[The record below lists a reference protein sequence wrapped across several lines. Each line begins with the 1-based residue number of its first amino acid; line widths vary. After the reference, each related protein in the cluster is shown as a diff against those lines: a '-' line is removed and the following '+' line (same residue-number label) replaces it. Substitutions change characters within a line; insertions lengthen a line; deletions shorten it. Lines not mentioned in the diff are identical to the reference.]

1 MSNLNCIYPTKADI
15 KRIKKYVD
23 VGDLTDDE
31 ILSAIHRVADAFP
44 GLSADEL
51 LENKL
56 AEINSA
62 IAEVKNGKMEKAAEK
77 AKPKSI
83 SNAKVELSTKTT
95 YEKKTDIASDSR
107 TLYVFSESAQA
118 RETLT
123 GQKTG
128 MDGVDKVADKKER
141 DRLLSQSETSTNAR
155 TDINGNPMPNAAGI
169 IITKNKVGKNTQA
182 ENTEQY
188 KKDILAAVNRDID
201 SILEKLSGND
211 YDKVIFPDEM
221 MGNLSKDLADEIAK
235 VFLDRLG
242 LNSQVLHLF
251 PGSTT
256 YKIKFSPIVA
266 PEKSSTKNKSMDALK
281 KEMEELVKNANSEV
295 TSRTEEARQSLRAER
310 PTKLT
315 ATLEDNE
322 LNTLSRVFPEI
333 SVRKSRID
341 YLTNKFS
348 TELTNRIKDEIDYL
362 TNDLPK
368 ELLDSPHI
376 NEEFTNRE
384 MLEGLTRGK
393 EEEIRIFAL
402 KNLIGEDGLPLPL
415 SLIQGMKEM
424 LDIVANADAEDI
436 ATDILLNKDDSLG
449 EIFLKEA
456 EDKGWGTIDEDGNP
470 SKKLLNYA
478 NKRALHIKQ
487 EFGKMA
493 QDEIFAALMEETRY
507 DLELNEGI
515 VINEIGLSAKTQE
528 SLDKQELDEYNLS
541 LGKMDFIMKYKL
553 LNPVETLSVKVRS
566 LLNTLYRV
574 KVDKHGNKH
583 IQYDDLGL
591 PIKINPMFAY
601 YIILDKVSNFN
612 TLKEFDERLDDLVN
626 TYPWMSE
633 IVYRVKPTKGYKA
646 LFEPE
651 LRKEFYRACN
661 KTYTQFGFISV
672 NGKFVSCNRKN
683 SNEVLLEIISKSYEG
698 GITVGDYSIYDE
710 TDTPIDKNIGII
722 RKLVSHTI
730 KSKREEDI
738 KKENPIY
745 WASVIL
751 HNSHQYK
758 IEDIAEAIKII
769 RGESDNN
776 KVSLEELIKD
786 VGIDTSELDMN
797 QLYPTIDLENVEYT
811 RDPKTG
817 DILAVDAED
826 TIPILTKQQMEKI
839 VSIINS
845 IAAIVHPTTGFR
857 QGIPLV
863 HTFQGYYLKIGTA
876 LSMLSDGFT
885 QATFRMGDKSRFSYT
900 VPSFIDRMTHAI
912 SSKDEVAALQYI
924 EDNYG
929 KFTFFKNQDTQRYYN
944 GWLSMMTDMDNPN
957 IARVLRENFMSIQML
972 AFGGKDIQN
981 VSKEG
986 LIEGAINAYFS
997 QNSASGINFGLF
1009 RNPLFS
1015 DVDAMV
1021 FFKFRRFTAHNEYDD
1036 EGVLQSN
1043 FNFKDRIIRYLVD
1056 TLKQDL
1062 FRARDVRRGVKSK
1075 EEKIDFYNSGKKPRG
1090 SILNFFPELDTDALL
1105 EMIKKHDDES
1115 SIEYERSVSE
1125 ALYEIVK
1132 DLLDKYATDF
1142 ISKIR
1147 PDFKVALYN
1156 RRKKEAGGEIA
1167 EEAFNDEASVEDVE
1181 NDNLSVKDEDSPEI
1195 SEELKERMHKIEE
1208 ADKLLEEF
1216 YYNDFFAQSQII
1228 QLIGGDLAYYKNF
1241 VDFIK
1246 RNKQSFAGGERL
1258 YPEDDEGNHIVD
1270 TGIYLEDLVKASN
1283 TFDSLRKL
1291 VLSDKTTGDI
1301 EKGMILGAFTEITTT
1316 DGQTLRTLPSFRKLL
1331 KAMGGKW
1338 TDSMEA
1344 AYNRIT
1350 VEKKITAED
1359 FYTLWQPIKPFL
1371 FSHETRVINGRVE
1384 KIVTQHKN
1392 SEYLLSAMYS
1402 MLNTALN
1409 QSPVLVGLNK
1419 FMDKYNIDSAHF
1431 RSVVKEGGNNFI
1443 NLNYNPKTFKSLAID
1458 GKIEVGNKLI
1468 EAPSYEA
1475 FMDNMAEALK
1485 KGEITSDDY
1494 NKTFEKLEFKSAEE
1508 VIKFLEKAT
1517 KADKNKGTVDKTYI
1531 HTFPIEDYMIMQPTD
1546 DHIIDTKAIF
1556 GSQLRNIV
1564 PADLPETFTIKVGDV
1579 TLEKEEAIKY
1589 YNGIFAEKLIRA
1601 FQNIAKEFKSME
1613 DIEAMLQA
1621 KMKQQPAKYGP
1632 DMRKALTLDETKT
1645 RFQIPFN
1652 SPLLRNKIE
1661 DLIISELGKKLQKQ
1675 KIKGGNVVLVSN
1687 FVLDSLKDFHVN
1699 YKKDENGNEVVD
1711 YIPAFLSYTMK
1722 DQLKDFLDTKMDGG
1736 VEVQYLNFERM
1747 RKELGDE
1754 ADEVLKAIGYR
1765 IPTEDKYSMFP
1776 IKIIGFL
1783 PSIGGGTVMLPAD
1796 IIEMSGTDFDKNSML
1811 K

>member
-23 VGDLTDDE
+23 VGNLTDDE
-31 ILSAIHRVADAFP
+31 IYSAIQRVADAFP

-83 SNAKVELSTKTT
+83 GNAKVELSTKTT
-95 YEKKTDIASDSR
+95 YKKKTDIASDSR

-235 VFLDRLG
+235 VFLERLG
-242 LNSQVLHLF
+242 LNSQVLH
-251 PGSTT
+251 STNT
-256 YKIKFSPIVA
+256 GDRYKIKFSPIVA

-295 TSRTEEARQSLRAER
+295 TSRTEEARQSLKAER

-322 LNTLSRVFPEI
+322 LNTLSRAFPEI

-415 SLIQGMKEM
+415 SLIQGIKEM

-470 SKKLLNYA
+470 SKKLLGYA

-710 TDTPIDKNIGII
+710 TGTPIDKNIGII

-751 HNSHQYK
+751 HNSHKYK

-817 DILAVDAED
+817 DVLAVDGED

-929 KFTFFKNQDTQRYYN
+929 KFTFFKNQDTQKYYN

-1062 FRARDVRRGVKSK
+1062 FRARDIRRGVKSK
-1075 EEKIDFYNSGKKPRG
+1075 EEEIDFYNSGKKPRG
-1090 SILNFFPELDTDALL
+1090 SILNFFPELNTGSLL
-1105 EMIKKHDDES
+1105 KMIEKSDDEL
-1115 SIEYERSVSE
+1115 SIEYGRSVSE
-1125 ALYEIVK
+1125 ALYDIVE

-1142 ISKIR
+1142 ISKIS

-1258 YPEDDEGNHIVD
+1258 YPEDDEGNPIVD

-1468 EAPSYEA
+1468 EAPDYNS
-1475 FMDNMAEALK
+1475 FMNNMAEALK

-1517 KADKNKGTVDKTYI
+1517 KADKNKGTVDKTYV

-1601 FQNIAKEFKSME
+1601 FQNISKEFKSME

-1661 DLIISELGKKLQKQ
+1661 DLIISEFGKKLQKQ

-1687 FVLDSLKDFHVN
+1687 FGLDSLKDFHVH
-1699 YKKDENGNEVVD
+1699 YKTDEKGNQVVD
-1711 YIPAFLSYTMK
+1711 YIPAFLSYTMR

-1754 ADEVLKAIGYR
+1754 ADEILKAIGYR